1 MEESTP
7 RIETQ
12 DTPEGRLLVVRG
24 TWTATH
30 LTGRAVWT
38 ALTAQLESLN
48 VDARFAAEPPQAST
62 TASGDSAAHAVTSVG
77 ANGRSAGPPQARP
90 APSGG
95 SAAHEAA
102 NDEADVRSAAH
113 AVASVGAHLVR
124 WDLRAL
130 EKLDYLGA
138 QVLWRH
144 WGQRWPAQLQ
154 LAPDQREVLQ
164 SVARFT
170 VSPAKRPP
178 FDWRAPVILLGQR
191 VFELLDH
198 SKGLVRLL
206 GQLLLDILSLFRH
219 PRRGPWR
226 DLSGHLYHFG
236 ATALPITALV
246 GFLIGVVL
254 AYLIAQQ
261 LRQYGADAFI
271 VNILGISLIREL
283 GPVLAAI
290 LIAGR
295 SGSAITAQIGVMR
308 VTEELDAMRVMGIA
322 KGYRL
327 VMPRALALAL
337 VMPLISVWTTLAA
350 LLGGMLAAQ
359 VSMGVTPSFFINALP
374 AAVDVA
380 NLTLATG
387 KSVVF
392 GVLIALVGC
401 HYGLRV
407 KPNTESLGQGTTA
420 SVVTS
425 ITVVILVDAL
435 FAVLFK
441 GVGI

>member
-1 MEESTP
+1 MLMEDDSTP
-7 RIETQ
+7 RIEQQ
-12 DTPEGRLLVVRG
+12 DGPEGRLMVVRG
-24 TWTATH
+24 AWTAAG
-30 LTGRAVWT
+30 LTRQTVWQ
-38 ALTAQLESLN
+38 ALTEQLQALHD
-48 VDARFAAEPPQAST
+48 DAGGAGQAAA
-62 TASGDSAAHAVTSVG
+62 
-77 ANGRSAGPPQARP
+77 
-90 APSGG
+90 
-95 SAAHEAA
+95 
-102 NDEADVRSAAH
+102 
-113 AVASVGAHLVR
+113 VR
-124 WDLRAL
+124 WQLGQL

-138 QVLWRH
+138 QVLWNH
-144 WGQRWPAQLQ
+144 WGRAWPAQLDME
-154 LAPDQREVLQ
+154 PSQRTLLET
-164 SVARFT
+164 VAKFT
-170 VSPAKRPP
+170 VDPP
-178 FDWRAPVILLGQR
+178 KSRRQPRWVELFIVLGSR
-191 VFELLDH
+191 VLRLIDH
-198 SKGLVRLL
+198 AKGLLRLV
-206 GQLLLDILSLFRH
+206 GQLLLDIIRLI
-219 PRRGPWR
+219 RRPQQGPWR
-226 DLSGHLYHFG
+226 DLSGHLYHIG

-254 AYLIAQQ
+254 AYLISQQ
-261 LRQYGADAFI
+261 LRQFGADAFI

-322 KGYRL
+322 RGFRL

-350 LLGGMLAAQ
+350 LLGGMLAAD
-359 VSMGVTPSFFINALP
+359 VAMGVTPAFFINSLP
-374 AAVDVA
+374 AAVEA
-380 NLTLATG
+380 SNLTLATG

-441 GVGI
+441 NIGI

>member
-1 MEESTP
+1 MSMDPSTP
-7 RIETQ
+7 RIEQQ
-12 DTPEGRLLVVRG
+12 DTAQGRLVVVLG
-24 TWTATH
+24 AWTAAD
-30 LTGRAVWT
+30 LTSKPAWDV
-38 ALTAQLESLN
+38 LTAQLKGLGS
-48 VDARFAAEPPQAST
+48 APAGAEKSP
-62 TASGDSAAHAVTSVG
+62 
-77 ANGRSAGPPQARP
+77 SAGWSLKQ
-90 APSGG
+90 
-95 SAAHEAA
+95 
-102 NDEADVRSAAH
+102 
-113 AVASVGAHLVR
+113 
-124 WDLRAL
+124 L

-138 QVLWRH
+138 QLLWNH
-144 WGQRWPAQLQ
+144 WGHKWPA
-154 LAPDQREVLQ
+154 PIEIEPSQRAMLET
-164 SVARFT
+164 VARFA
-170 VSPAKRPP
+170 VSPAQILKA
-178 FDWRAPVILLGQR
+178 DWTQPLASLGGR
-191 VFELLDH
+191 VLAFADH
-198 SKGLVRLL
+198 LKALVRLI
-206 GQLLLDILSLFRH
+206 GQFLLDLIRLVRY
-219 PRRGPWR
+219 PRQGPWR
-226 DLSGHLYHFG
+226 DLSGHLYHIG

-254 AYLIAQQ
+254 AYLISQQ
-261 LRQYGADAFI
+261 LRQFGADAFI

-308 VTEELDAMRVMGIA
+308 VTEEIDAMRVMGIA
-322 KGYRL
+322 RGFRL
-327 VMPRALALAL
+327 VMPRALALAV

-350 LLGGMLAAQ
+350 LLGGMLAAN
-359 VSMGVTPSFFINALP
+359 VAMGVTPSFFIQALP

-380 NLTLATG
+380 NLSLATA

-392 GVLIALVGC
+392 GLLIALVGC

-441 GVGI
+441 NVGI

>member
-1 MEESTP
+1 MFMEDSTP
-7 RIETQ
+7 RIALQ
-12 DTPEGRLLVVRG
+12 DTPQGRLFVVQG
-24 TWTATH
+24 AWTAAG
-30 LTGRAVWT
+30 LTGESVWD
-38 ALTAQLESLN
+38 ALTAQLQGLKDGGASPAGWSL
-48 VDARFAAEPPQAST
+48 EQ
-62 TASGDSAAHAVTSVG
+62 VG
-77 ANGRSAGPPQARP
+77 
-90 APSGG
+90 
-95 SAAHEAA
+95 
-102 NDEADVRSAAH
+102 
-113 AVASVGAHLVR
+113 
-124 WDLRAL
+124 
-130 EKLDYLGA
+130 KLDHLGA
-138 QVLWRH
+138 QVLWNH
-144 WGQRWPAQLQ
+144 WGRSWPAQLQ
-154 LAPDQREVLQ
+154 VEPSQRAVLETVAKFSADPPKPRKPDWSQ
-164 SVARFT
+164 
-170 VSPAKRPP
+170 P
-178 FDWRAPVILLGQR
+178 FILLGTR
-191 VFELLDH
+191 VLRLLDH
-198 SKGLVRLL
+198 LKGLVRLI
-206 GQLLLDILSLFRH
+206 GQLLLDIIHLV
-219 PRRGPWR
+219 RRPQDGPWR
-226 DLSGHLYHFG
+226 DLSGHLFHIG

-254 AYLIAQQ
+254 AYLISQQ
-261 LRQYGADAFI
+261 LRQFGADAFI

-322 KGYRL
+322 RGFRL
-327 VMPRALALAL
+327 VMPRALALAV
-337 VMPLISVWTTLAA
+337 VMPLISVWTTIAA
-350 LLGGMLAAQ
+350 LLGGMLAADI
-359 VSMGVTPSFFINALP
+359 SMDVTPSYFINSLP

-441 GVGI
+441 SVGI

>member
-1 MEESTP
+1 MEDSTP
-7 RIETQ
+7 RIEQQ
-12 DTPEGRLLVVRG
+12 DTPQGRLYVVRG
-24 TWTATH
+24 AWTAAD
-30 LTGRAVWT
+30 LTGEEVWQ
-38 ALTAQLESLN
+38 ALTAQLHRL
-48 VDARFAAEPPQAST
+48 
-62 TASGDSAAHAVTSVG
+62 GDSAGT
-77 ANGRSAGPPQARP
+77 
-90 APSGG
+90 
-95 SAAHEAA
+95 SAA
-102 NDEADVRSAAH
+102 
-113 AVASVGAHLVR
+113 
-124 WDLRAL
+124 WDLEAVH
-130 EKLDYLGA
+130 KLDHLGA
-138 QVLWRH
+138 QVLWNH
-144 WGQRWPAQLQ
+144 WGRDWPEQLKAEPSQRA
-154 LAPDQREVLQ
+154 VLET
-164 SVARFT
+164 VAKF
-170 VSPAKRPP
+170 SAHPP
-178 FDWRAPVILLGQR
+178 VPHGKPGWSEPFILLGTR
-191 VFELLDH
+191 VLRLIDH
-198 SKGLVRLL
+198 LKGLVRLI
-206 GQLLLDILSLFRH
+206 GQLLLDIIRLFKH
-219 PRRGPWR
+219 PQEGPWR
-226 DLSGHLYHFG
+226 DLSGHLFHIG

-254 AYLIAQQ
+254 AYLISQQ
-261 LRQYGADAFI
+261 LRQFGADAFI

-322 KGYRL
+322 RGFRL
-327 VMPRALALAL
+327 VMPRALALAV
-337 VMPLISVWTTLAA
+337 VMPLISVWTTIAA
-350 LLGGMLAAQ
+350 LLGGMLAAD
-359 VSMGVTPSFFINALP
+359 VSMGVSPAYFVNSLP

-380 NLTLATG
+380 NLTLATA

-441 GVGI
+441 SVGI